1 MFSQRHGSREQNK
14 LLTTPSCVDK
24 FLSFKINDLF
34 QITQKPQCCLNRATV
49 FNYTYSKL
57 IKQTKGNKMKTNKK
71 PISSGTVKVDMERL
85 ARMGLLTKIKVYEG
99 NEPTLKEAQ
108 AFVGGYVE
116 VVNLKEDGCL
126 LVDEE
131 GLLKNKIVNLQATY
145 LYNKLYEGKI
155 VGDVIH
161 IKPDARREW

>member
-1 MFSQRHGSREQNK
+1 
-14 LLTTPSCVDK
+14 
-24 FLSFKINDLF
+24 
-34 QITQKPQCCLNRATV
+34 
-49 FNYTYSKL
+49 
-57 IKQTKGNKMKTNKK
+57 MKTNKK
-71 PISSGTVKVDMERL
+71 PMSSGTVKVDMERL

-108 AFVGGYVE
+108 AFVGCYVE

>member
-1 MFSQRHGSREQNK
+1 M
-14 LLTTPSCVDK
+14 
-24 FLSFKINDLF
+24 
-34 QITQKPQCCLNRATV
+34 
-49 FNYTYSKL
+49 
-57 IKQTKGNKMKTNKK
+57 TKSNKK
-71 PISSGTVKVDMERL
+71 PISSKSMKVDEDISAIVGSM
-85 ARMGLLTKIKVYEG
+85 TKLKVYEG

-131 GLLKNKIVNLQATY
+131 GMLKNKIVNLQATY

>member
-1 MFSQRHGSREQNK
+1 
-14 LLTTPSCVDK
+14 
-24 FLSFKINDLF
+24 
-34 QITQKPQCCLNRATV
+34 
-49 FNYTYSKL
+49 
-57 IKQTKGNKMKTNKK
+57 MKTNKK
-71 PISSGTVKVDMERL
+71 PMSSETVKVDMERL

>member
-1 MFSQRHGSREQNK
+1 M
-14 LLTTPSCVDK
+14 
-24 FLSFKINDLF
+24 
-34 QITQKPQCCLNRATV
+34 
-49 FNYTYSKL
+49 
-57 IKQTKGNKMKTNKK
+57 TKSNKK
-71 PISSGTVKVDMERL
+71 PISSKSMKVDEDISAIVGSM
-85 ARMGLLTKIKVYEG
+85 TKLKVYEG

-131 GLLKNKIVNLQATY
+131 GLLKNKMINVAASD